1 MPSLLANPAFVAY
14 AACSLVLCLMMTI
27 LWIASGGVR
36 GKSKTTPNP
45 EDAASVSKGST
56 VTETVPAEVSRVLRV
71 HTNTFVNSVPFLL
84 LGLIYLMCGCS
95 GTEAWALFGGYTFF
109 RVLYTLVYLAG
120 KQPWRTLMFF
130 GGVLATLALMVRI
143 TMKIVMG

>member
-14 AACSLVLCLMMTI
+14 AACSVVLCLMMTI
-27 LWIASGGVR
+27 LWVASGGVR
-36 GKSKTTPNP
+36 GKSKTTPNA

-56 VTETVPAEVSRVLRV
+56 VTETVPAEVARVLRV

-95 GTEAWALFGGYTFF
+95 GTEAWALFGGYTFC
-109 RVLYTLVYLAG
+109 RVVYTLVYLAG
-120 KQPWRTLMFF
+120 KQPWRTLTFF
-130 GGVLATLALMVRI
+130 GGILVTLALMVRI
-143 TMKIVMG
+143 TMKLVMG